1 MRRKT
6 RQTIGALALLA
17 SALALCG
24 NTASQKLRYR
34 IDAQHSDV
42 HARVGFFGIASKTA
56 RFPAITGGIELDPAH
71 LDSMK
76 LDVTLD
82 ATALEAG
89 DSVTLKRLKGPD
101 FFDVDHHPQV
111 RFVGRSMTMTGPVTA
126 VVSGDLTAR
135 GVTRPTA
142 LNVSFT
148 VPPAKA
154 SGRDAIRLSGRA
166 KIDRTEFGMTAYR
179 LIVAKNVTI
188 SIDTQMVPA

>member
-6 RQTIGALALLA
+6 RRTIGALALV
-17 SALALCG
+17 ALAG
-24 NTASQKLRYR
+24 NAQPQVLRYR

-56 RFPAITGGIELDPAH
+56 RFPRISGGIELDPAH
-71 LDSMK
+71 LESVK

-89 DSVTLKRLKGPD
+89 DAVTLKRLKGAD

-126 VVSGDLTAR
+126 VVSGDLTAK
-135 GVTRPTA
+135 GVTRPTT
-142 LNVSFT
+142 LTVSFT
-148 VPPAKA
+148 QPPARA
-154 SGRDAIRLSGRA
+154 TGREAIRLSGRA
-166 KIDRTEFGMTAYR
+166 RIDRTQFGMTAYR
-179 LIVAKNVTI
+179 LIVAKSVTI

>member
-6 RQTIGALALLA
+6 RRTIGALALV
-17 SALALCG
+17 ALAG
-24 NTASQKLRYR
+24 NAQTQVLRYR

-56 RFPAITGGIELDPAH
+56 RFPRISGGIELDPAH
-71 LDSMK
+71 LESVK

-89 DSVTLKRLKGPD
+89 DAVTLKRLKGSD

-126 VVSGDLTAR
+126 VVSGDLTAK
-135 GVTRPTA
+135 GVTRPTS
-142 LNVSFT
+142 LTVSFT
-148 VPPAKA
+148 QPPAKA
-154 SGRDAIRLSGRA
+154 TGREAIRLSGRA
-166 KIDRTEFGMTAYR
+166 RIDRTEFGMTAYR
-179 LIVAKNVTI
+179 LIVAKSVTI

>member
-6 RQTIGALALLA
+6 RQTLGVLALA
-17 SALALCG
+17 SFTLALGG
-24 NTASQKLRYR
+24 NAQPQKLRYR

-56 RFPAITGGIELDPAH
+56 RFPAIAGGIELDPAH
-71 LDSMK
+71 LDSVK

-89 DSVTLKRLKGPD
+89 DQVTLRRLKGPD
-101 FFDVDHHPQV
+101 FFDVEHHPQV

-126 VVSGDLTAR
+126 VVNGDLTAR
-135 GVTRPTA
+135 GVTRPTT

-148 VPPAKA
+148 APPAKA
-154 SGRDAIRLSGRA
+154 TGHEPIRLSGRA

-179 LIVAKNVTI
+179 LIVAKSVTI
-188 SIDTQMVPA
+188 SIDTQMVPV

>member
-6 RQTIGALALLA
+6 RRTIGALALV
-17 SALALCG
+17 ALAG
-24 NTASQKLRYR
+24 NAQAQVLRYR

-56 RFPAITGGIELDPAH
+56 RFPRISGGIELDPAH
-71 LDSMK
+71 LESVK

-89 DSVTLKRLKGPD
+89 DAVTLKRLKGAD

-126 VVSGDLTAR
+126 VVSGDLTAK
-135 GVTRPTA
+135 GVTRPTT
-142 LNVSFT
+142 LTVSFT
-148 VPPAKA
+148 QPPAEA
-154 SGRDAIRLSGRA
+154 TGREAIRLSGRA
-166 KIDRTEFGMTAYR
+166 RIDRTQFGMTAYR
-179 LIVAKNVTI
+179 LIVAKSVTI

>member
-6 RQTIGALALLA
+6 RRTIGALALV
-17 SALALCG
+17 ALAG
-24 NTASQKLRYR
+24 NAQPQVLRYR

-56 RFPAITGGIELDPAH
+56 RFPRISGGIELDPAH
-71 LDSMK
+71 LESVK

-89 DSVTLKRLKGPD
+89 DAVTLKRLKGED

-126 VVSGDLTAR
+126 VVSGDLTAK
-135 GVTRPTA
+135 GVTRPTT
-142 LNVSFT
+142 LTVSFT
-148 VPPAKA
+148 QPPARA
-154 SGRDAIRLSGRA
+154 TGREAIRLSGRA
-166 KIDRTEFGMTAYR
+166 RIDRTQFGMTAYR
-179 LIVAKNVTI
+179 LIVAKSVTI

>member
-6 RQTIGALALLA
+6 RRTIGALALV
-17 SALALCG
+17 ALAG
-24 NTASQKLRYR
+24 NAQPQVLRYR

-56 RFPAITGGIELDPAH
+56 RFPRISGGIELDPAH
-71 LDSMK
+71 LESVK

-89 DSVTLKRLKGPD
+89 DAVTLKRLKGED
-101 FFDVDHHPQV
+101 FFDVDRHPQV

-126 VVSGDLTAR
+126 VVSGDLTAK
-135 GVTRPTA
+135 GVTRPTT
-142 LNVSFT
+142 LTVSFT
-148 VPPAKA
+148 QPPAKA
-154 SGRDAIRLSGRA
+154 TGREAIRLSGRA
-166 KIDRTEFGMTAYR
+166 RIDRTQFGMTAYR
-179 LIVAKNVTI
+179 LIVAKSVTI

>member
-6 RQTIGALALLA
+6 RRTIGALALV
-17 SALALCG
+17 ALAG
-24 NTASQKLRYR
+24 NAQPQVLRYR
-34 IDAQHSDV
+34 IDARQSDV

-56 RFPAITGGIELDPAH
+56 RFPAISGGIELDPAH
-71 LDSMK
+71 LESVK

-89 DSVTLKRLKGPD
+89 DGVTLKRLKGPD
-101 FFDVDHHPQV
+101 FFDVEHHPQV

-135 GVTRPTA
+135 GVTRPTT

-148 VPPAKA
+148 QPPAKA
-154 SGRDAIRLSGRA
+154 TGREAIHLSGQA
-166 KIDRTEFGMTAYR
+166 KIDRTAFGMTAYR

>member
-6 RQTIGALALLA
+6 RRTIAVLALAA
-17 SALALCG
+17 STLTLTG
-24 NTASQKLRYR
+24 NTQSRTLRYR

-56 RFPAITGGIELDPAH
+56 RFPAISGGIELDPAH
-71 LDSMK
+71 LDSVK
-76 LDVTLD
+76 LDVALD

-101 FFDVDHHPQV
+101 FFDVDHHPRV

-126 VVSGDLTAR
+126 VVSGDLTAK
-135 GVTRPTA
+135 GVTRPTT

-148 VPPAKA
+148 APPAKA
-154 SGRDAIRLSGRA
+154 TGRETIRLSGRA

-179 LIVAKNVTI
+179 LIVAKSVTI

>member
-6 RQTIGALALLA
+6 RQTIGALALAA
-17 SALALCG
+17 SILALGG
-24 NTASQKLRYR
+24 NTPPQKLRYR

-56 RFPAITGGIELDPAH
+56 RFPAISGGIELDPAH
-71 LDSMK
+71 LESVK

-89 DSVTLKRLKGPD
+89 DSVTLTRLKGPD
-101 FFDVDHHPQV
+101 FFDVEHHPQV

-126 VVSGDLTAR
+126 VVSGDLTAK
-135 GVTRPTA
+135 GVTRPTTLA
-142 LNVSFT
+142 VSFT
-148 VPPAKA
+148 APPAKA
-154 SGRDAIRLSGRA
+154 SGREAIRLSGRA
-166 KIDRTEFGMTAYR
+166 RIDRTEFGMTAYH
-179 LIVAKNVTI
+179 LIVAKSVTI

>member
-6 RQTIGALALLA
+6 RQTIGALALAA
-17 SALALCG
+17 SILALGG
-24 NTASQKLRYR
+24 NTPPQKLRYR

-42 HARVGFFGIASKTA
+42 HARVGFFGIATKTA
-56 RFPAITGGIELDPAH
+56 RFPAISGGIDLDPAH
-71 LDSMK
+71 LESVK

-101 FFDVDHHPQV
+101 FFDVEHHPQV

-126 VVSGDLTAR
+126 VVSGDLTAK
-135 GVTRPTA
+135 GVTRPTTLA
-142 LNVSFT
+142 VSFT
-148 VPPAKA
+148 APPAKA
-154 SGRDAIRLSGRA
+154 SGREAIRLSGRA
-166 KIDRTEFGMTAYR
+166 RIDRTAFGMTAYR
-179 LIVAKNVTI
+179 LIVAKSVTI